1 MAKKNQP
8 QDQQPEQ
15 PRDIRE
21 MTADTIGRDILQALV
36 QEIKLLPKPWAT
48 LPQAKQDDV
57 IGRLRARVE
66 HNIKMAVHLI
76 ASDNRTTVVGDLE
89 SITSKDG
96 IKAQF
101 KISPNSEGRHHLFD
115 SVGHACLTV
124 IAAAEDHTAGMD
136 EVRGESDQRAMD
148 LGHEYHDNDGGGM
161 DDSDVVDAEI
171 RTIEHQPLQAELD
184 EAYQQGHEAAGD
196 GLGQDACPVMA
207 GPLCIEWIKGWKAW
221 HEEHPRSADET
232 NEALE

>member
-1 MAKKNQP
+1 MAKKNQQP
-8 QDQQPEQ
+8 EQQPEQ

-36 QEIKLLPKPWAT
+36 QEIKLLPKPWAS
-48 LPQAKQDDV
+48 LPKAKQDDV
-57 IGRLRARVE
+57 IDRLRARVE

-115 SVGHACLTV
+115 SVGHACLIV
-124 IAAAEDHTAGMD
+124 IAAAEDHTAGME
-136 EVRGESDQRAMD
+136 EVQGEDDQRAMD

-161 DDSDVVDAEI
+161 SDDDVVDAEFKA
-171 RTIEHQPLQAELD
+171 IEQQPLQAELD
-184 EAYQQGHEAAGD
+184 EAYLQGREAAAE
-196 GLGQDACPVMA
+196 GLDQAACPVMPGA
-207 GPLCIEWIKGWKAW
+207 LCIEWVKGWKAW
-221 HEEHPRSADET
+221 HEEHPQGADET